1 MIMDRGKKLPMLKC
15 QNWEC
20 GVVIP
25 VFATDK
31 KGKAVERTEP
41 MGMEVFTGMVP
52 VPMQVPAEPIDGI
65 VKKPWFRDE
74 AARVLSKQERKT
86 ERKEKKDRRKGEGKR

>member
-1 MIMDRGKKLPMLKC
+1 MKC

-41 MGMEVFTGMVP
+41 MGMEVFAGLVP

-74 AARVLSKQERKT
+74 AVRALAQQEKREEKYNRKKARG
-86 ERKEKKDRRKGEGKR
+86 KK